1 MSLTTA
7 SLMDVVSSLSR
18 SSGVR
23 QDPDREAE
31 EESGDAARASPCP
44 GAGVVI
50 GDRVRE
56 AETPGPAA
64 GTMKTDSVVRVKDL
78 QVDPNPGHKKNAV
91 NIFELKI

>member
-18 SSGVR
+18 SSEVR
-23 QDPDREAE
+23 QDPDLEAE

-56 AETPGPAA
+56 AETPGPAV

-91 NIFELKI
+91 IILF